1 MPQNVDDPAPTPK
14 RKRGRWIAG
23 VAALFLAFL
32 GTMVAAE
39 AVRFA
44 GDEIEQHEDL
54 AAFYAQPAGAAD
66 GAPGTLVRHEA
77 LIGTP
82 VDTRAWRIM
91 YRTTDLGGNPVVAT
105 GIVITPLGP
114 APEKGRT
121 VLAWGH
127 PTTGTALDCAP
138 SRSTDP
144 FLGIEGLRFM
154 LDRGYTVVATDYV
167 GMGTDGPDSYLIG
180 KTAAHA
186 VLDSVRAAQ
195 ALPDTQAGSDVV
207 LWGHSQ
213 GGQAVLFSAEQA
225 PTYAPELTIL
235 AVAAAAPA
243 ADLPSLLGDHLKDI
257 SGVTIGSYAFQA
269 FADVYGRTHPG
280 AQVDDILT
288 PAAVA
293 ALPELN
299 SLCLLTHL
307 DQLHAIGTPL
317 IGNFIMADPIT
328 TAPWPDLLAENSAGS
343 VAFKAPLFIAQGL
356 SDQLVVPSSTEAFV
370 AHEKGQG
377 MDVTFLEMPGA
388 THGTIAY
395 EALPS
400 FTAWLDKIGH

>member
-1 MPQNVDDPAPTPK
+1 MTRIAEDPIPPTK

-23 VAALFLAFL
+23 VVALFLAFV
-32 GTMVAAE
+32 GSMIAAE
-39 AVRFA
+39 VVRFG
-44 GDEIEQHEDL
+44 GDEIEQHDDL
-54 AAFYAQPAGAAD
+54 AAFYTQPAGAAD
-66 GAPGTLVRHEA
+66 GAPGTLVRHES

-82 VDTRAWRIM
+82 VDSRAWRIM

-105 GIVITPLGP
+105 GIVVVPLGP
-114 APEKGRT
+114 APDKGRT

-167 GMGTDGPDSYLIG
+167 GMGTAGPDSYLIG

-195 ALPDTQAGSDVV
+195 ALPDAQAGSDVV

-213 GGQAVLFSAEQA
+213 GGQAVLFAAEQA
-225 PTYAPELTIL
+225 PTYAPELTVE

-243 ADLPSLLGDHLKDI
+243 ADLTSLMGDHLNDI
-257 SGVTIGSYAFQA
+257 SGVTIGSYAFAA

-307 DQLHAIGTPL
+307 EELHTIGTPL
-317 IGNFIMADPIT
+317 LGNYIKADPMT
-328 TAPWPDLLAENSAGS
+328 TAPWPALLTENSAGT
-343 VAFKAPLFIAQGL
+343 VPFKAPLFIAQGL
-356 SDQLVVPSSTEAFV
+356 ADTLVIPSSTQGFV
-370 AHEKGQG
+370 THEKGQG
-377 MDVTFLEMPGA
+377 MDVTYLEVPGA

-395 EALPS
+395 ESLPS
-400 FTAWLDKIGH
+400 LTAWLDKIGH